1 MLIDERDLAVNLTLE
16 ILKGCG
22 YSCQDCAIDKS
33 ATDDHI
39 GEGDT
44 ENLLALV
51 DGWKAQGYRLHEFTI
66 GPTDICASKTGL
78 AVLDHPLVKGL
89 AQRYDS
95 LTVSLAML
103 FDTQLIELAQK
114 VEVLMAGKA
123 LRVIIPTTLKNAG
136 NQKFM
141 SAVKTRVGILK
152 AFLHSCELKM
162 VYLSVNVVN
171 ASAANFTP
179 ETNRI
184 VNNVDLGVR
193 KLVEYVFPHSRR
205 GFDNLMVFEEFK
217 RDFATYVQGIQDSNN
232 SSLNRFLIPTASDS
246 QEITYRDGKLYYTP
260 VLMEK
265 FPIFA
270 EQFEMSW
277 PWQAEDLMTMVE
289 SKYHLNLMDKSEH
302 PTCGDCCFL
311 DECAR
316 GDMHTLMDFFQHEG
330 CLINMKN
337 RLDLVP
343 LSDPV
348 RRDE

>member
-16 ILKGCG
+16 ILQGCG

-33 ATDDHI
+33 ATSDYIAAGDD
-39 GEGDT
+39 DD
-44 ENLLALV
+44 LLALV

-66 GPTDICASKTGL
+66 GPTDICASQTGL
-78 AVLDHPLVKGL
+78 SVLDTKLVKGL

-141 SAVKTRVGILK
+141 AAVKTRIGILK

-162 VYLSVNVVN
+162 VYLSINVVN
-171 ASAANFTP
+171 ASAENFTP

-217 RDFATYVQGIQDSNN
+217 RDFATYVKGIQDSNN

-246 QEITYRDGKLYYTP
+246 KELTYRDGRLYYTP

-270 EQFEMSW
+270 PEFEMPW
-277 PWQAEDLMTMVE
+277 PWKVDDLTTKAESD
-289 SKYHLNLMDKSEH
+289 YHLNLMDKSEH